1 MYKRQ
6 YQFYV
11 TFHVDR
17 YMRLGRE
24 LGRWR
29 RDFVTTR
36 GREPQY
42 EDMPQRIRNMEQTML
57 HIGFKLSNLE

>member
-1 MYKRQ
+1 MAPGICR
-6 YQFYV
+6 
-11 TFHVDR
+11 HA
-17 YMRLGRE
+17 
-24 LGRWR
+24 
-29 RDFVTTR
+29 R